1 MTAPA
6 VNLGD
11 RSACALASRIAS
23 QILDVFAGRRPL
35 NQIRGRLSGPVVRLI
50 ATRLRRRP
58 TRDAGEQL
66 GNYRLGSV
74 HACLTTPNKVEA
86 CAVIGAA
93 GQARAVVMRL
103 EQRDTTWSCTMFSV
117 L

>member
-11 RSACALASRIAS
+11 RSARALASRIAN

-35 NQIRGRLSGPVVRLI
+35 NQIRDRLSGPVASLV
-50 ATRLRRRP
+50 ATKLSRKPSRNAE
-58 TRDAGEQL
+58 DQL

-86 CAVIGAA
+86 CAVVGT
-93 GQARAVVMRL
+93 GNRTRAIVMRL
-103 EQRDTTWSCTMFSV
+103 EQKDTRWSCTMFSV

>member
-11 RSACALASRIAS
+11 RSACALAARITS
-23 QILDVFAGRRPL
+23 QILDVFAGHRPL
-35 NQIRGRLSGPVVRLI
+35 NQIRDRLSGPVASLV
-50 ATRLRRRP
+50 ATKLSRKPPRN
-58 TRDAGEQL
+58 AGDQL
-66 GNYRLGSV
+66 GSYRLGSV

-86 CAVIGAA
+86 CAVVGTSKR
-93 GQARAVVMRL
+93 ARAIVMRL
-103 EQRDTTWSCTMFSV
+103 EQKDTTWACTMFSV